1 MINNYIKI
9 AWRNLLKNKAFSS
22 INIIGLAIGMAGALL
37 IALWLQNMLSM
48 DRFHKKGDR
57 LYVISNRDM
66 NQGQMWAWVNTPKIM
81 GPTLKKDFPDIEK
94 FTRYDQFNN
103 FLTTY
108 NNKKIVS
115 QVAFVDPGFFDMFS
129 FPIVKGNKNKLLQN
143 ANSVVLTQKFA
154 ETLFGNSD
162 PVGKTIK
169 IDSVNLV
176 TVDAVLQDLPNN
188 TSMQFDYLL
197 SWEYAKK
204 IGYTDDN
211 WQNNS
216 IETYVLLRETTP
228 LEAFNNKI
236 RLVSQN
242 HINVGNNEIRSTNE
256 IFAFPY
262 QDAYLYNKSVNG
274 TYTAGRIQLVHL
286 FTWIGSFILLVAC
299 INFMNL
305 STARS
310 ERRAKE
316 VGVRKVV
323 GADRKSLIAQF
334 IVESV
339 LISFAAMILAVG
351 CIILILPAFNNLVE
365 KNLHISLLSGSN
377 WLFLII
383 FTIITGVLAGSYPA
397 FFLSSFKPL
406 KTLKGKLNSYK
417 RGLSVRSILVIL
429 QFSIAI
435 ILTIATIIIFQ
446 QIQHTKDRDRGYD
459 DNGLLVSSISGEL
472 EKNYL
477 NLRNELLASNAV
489 VSVSKNMSP
498 VTDRYSN
505 GMGFS
510 WPGSSESDKKVSF
523 NRFSTDA
530 DAVENLGFTLLSGR
544 DIDIYKYKTD
554 SNAMLLTE
562 TAVKSMRLQN
572 PIGQVIHGDRE
583 DWTVVGVIK
592 DFIVDSPYGETLPM
606 IIFGPKSWFTNIHYR
621 LNPNNSTVNNLK
633 TVADI
638 FKKFNP
644 DYPFEY
650 KFIDK
655 NFEAKFKETQSIGTL
670 SMLFAVLTIFI
681 SCLGLFAL
689 IAYMA
694 ETRMKEIAVRK
705 VLGASIGQLTSLLS
719 VDFIKLVLIAILIA
733 SPIAWWVMDN
743 WLQDYN
749 YRIEIQWQYFAAAG
763 LMAIL
768 ISLAT
773 ISFQTIKAAL
783 ANPVDSL
790 RDE

>member
-9 AWRNLLKNKAFSS
+9 AWCNLLKNKAFSS

-48 DRFHKKGDR
+48 DRFHMKGDR
-57 LYVISNRDM
+57 LYVISNWDM

-204 IGYTDDN
+204 IGYTDEN

-274 TYTAGRIQLVHL
+274 AYTAGRIQLVHL

-719 VDFIKLVLIAILIA
+719 VDFIKLVLMAILIA

-783 ANPVDSL
+783 SNPVDSL

>member
-48 DRFHKKGDR
+48 DRFHMKSDR

-204 IGYTDDN
+204 IGYTDEN

-274 TYTAGRIQLVHL
+274 AYTAGRIQLVHL

-583 DWTVVGVIK
+583 NWTVVGVIK

-719 VDFIKLVLIAILIA
+719 VDFIKLVLMAILIA

-783 ANPVDSL
+783 SNPVDSL

>member
-48 DRFHKKGDR
+48 DRFHMKGDR

-204 IGYTDDN
+204 IGYTDEN

-274 TYTAGRIQLVHL
+274 AYTAGRIQLVHL
-286 FTWIGSFILLVAC
+286 FTWIGSFIFLVAC

-719 VDFIKLVLIAILIA
+719 VDFIKLVLMAILIA

-783 ANPVDSL
+783 SNPVDSL
-790 RDE
+790 RNE

>member
-48 DRFHKKGDR
+48 DRFHMKGDR

-204 IGYTDDN
+204 IGYTDEN

-274 TYTAGRIQLVHL
+274 AYTAGRIQLVHL
-286 FTWIGSFILLVAC
+286 FTWIGSFILLV
-299 INFMNL
+299 
-305 STARS
+305 
-310 ERRAKE
+310 
-316 VGVRKVV
+316 
-323 GADRKSLIAQF
+323 
-334 IVESV
+334 
-339 LISFAAMILAVG
+339 
-351 CIILILPAFNNLVE
+351 
-365 KNLHISLLSGSN
+365 
-377 WLFLII
+377 
-383 FTIITGVLAGSYPA
+383 
-397 FFLSSFKPL
+397 
-406 KTLKGKLNSYK
+406 
-417 RGLSVRSILVIL
+417 
-429 QFSIAI
+429 
-435 ILTIATIIIFQ
+435 
-446 QIQHTKDRDRGYD
+446 
-459 DNGLLVSSISGEL
+459 
-472 EKNYL
+472 
-477 NLRNELLASNAV
+477 
-489 VSVSKNMSP
+489 
-498 VTDRYSN
+498 
-505 GMGFS
+505 
-510 WPGSSESDKKVSF
+510 
-523 NRFSTDA
+523 
-530 DAVENLGFTLLSGR
+530 
-544 DIDIYKYKTD
+544 
-554 SNAMLLTE
+554 
-562 TAVKSMRLQN
+562 
-572 PIGQVIHGDRE
+572 
-583 DWTVVGVIK
+583 
-592 DFIVDSPYGETLPM
+592 
-606 IIFGPKSWFTNIHYR
+606 
-621 LNPNNSTVNNLK
+621 
-633 TVADI
+633 
-638 FKKFNP
+638 
-644 DYPFEY
+644 
-650 KFIDK
+650 
-655 NFEAKFKETQSIGTL
+655 
-670 SMLFAVLTIFI
+670 
-681 SCLGLFAL
+681 
-689 IAYMA
+689 
-694 ETRMKEIAVRK
+694 
-705 VLGASIGQLTSLLS
+705 
-719 VDFIKLVLIAILIA
+719 
-733 SPIAWWVMDN
+733 
-743 WLQDYN
+743 
-749 YRIEIQWQYFAAAG
+749 
-763 LMAIL
+763 
-768 ISLAT
+768 
-773 ISFQTIKAAL
+773 
-783 ANPVDSL
+783 
-790 RDE
+790 

>member
-48 DRFHKKGDR
+48 DRFHMKGDR

-143 ANSVVLTQKFA
+143 ANSVVLTQNFA

-204 IGYTDDN
+204 IGYTDEN

-274 TYTAGRIQLVHL
+274 AYTAGRIQLVHL

-719 VDFIKLVLIAILIA
+719 VDFIKLVLMAILIA

-783 ANPVDSL
+783 SNPVDSL

>member
-48 DRFHKKGDR
+48 DRFHMKGDR

-204 IGYTDDN
+204 IGYTDEN

-216 IETYVLLRETTP
+216 IETYVLLRETTQ

-274 TYTAGRIQLVHL
+274 AYTAGRIQLVHL

-719 VDFIKLVLIAILIA
+719 VDFIKLVLMAILIA

-783 ANPVDSL
+783 SNPVDSL

>member
-48 DRFHKKGDR
+48 DRFHMKGDR

-204 IGYTDDN
+204 IGYTDEN

-274 TYTAGRIQLVHL
+274 AYTAGRIQLVHL
-286 FTWIGSFILLVAC
+286 FTWIGSFIFLVAC

-719 VDFIKLVLIAILIA
+719 VDFIKLVLMAILIA

-783 ANPVDSL
+783 SNPVDSL

>member
-48 DRFHKKGDR
+48 DRFHMKGDR

-81 GPTLKKDFPDIEK
+81 GPKLKKDFPDIEK

-204 IGYTDDN
+204 IGYTDEN

-274 TYTAGRIQLVHL
+274 AYTAGRIQLVHL

-583 DWTVVGVIK
+583 NWTVVGVIK

-719 VDFIKLVLIAILIA
+719 VDFIKLVLMAILIA

-783 ANPVDSL
+783 SNPVDSL

>member
-48 DRFHKKGDR
+48 DRFHMKGDR

-204 IGYTDDN
+204 IGYTDEN

-228 LEAFNNKI
+228 LVAFNNKI

-274 TYTAGRIQLVHL
+274 AFTAGRIQLVHL

-719 VDFIKLVLIAILIA
+719 VDFIKLVLLAILIA

-783 ANPVDSL
+783 SNPVDSL

>member
-48 DRFHKKGDR
+48 DRFHMNGDR

-204 IGYTDDN
+204 IGYTDEN

-228 LEAFNNKI
+228 LVAFNNKI

-274 TYTAGRIQLVHL
+274 AYTAGRIQLVHL

-719 VDFIKLVLIAILIA
+719 VDFIKLVLLAILIA

-783 ANPVDSL
+783 SNPVDSL

>member
-48 DRFHKKGDR
+48 DRFHMKGDR

-204 IGYTDDN
+204 IGYTDEN

-274 TYTAGRIQLVHL
+274 AYTAGRIQLVHL

-719 VDFIKLVLIAILIA
+719 VDFIKLVLMAILIA

-783 ANPVDSL
+783 SNPVDSL

>member
-48 DRFHKKGDR
+48 DRFHMKGDR

-204 IGYTDDN
+204 IGYTDEN

-274 TYTAGRIQLVHL
+274 AYTAGRIQLVHL

-583 DWTVVGVIK
+583 NWTVVGVIK

-719 VDFIKLVLIAILIA
+719 VDFIKLVLMAILIA

-783 ANPVDSL
+783 SNPVDSL

>member
-48 DRFHKKGDR
+48 DRFHMKGDR

-204 IGYTDDN
+204 IGYTDEN

-274 TYTAGRIQLVHL
+274 AYTAGRIQLVHL

-670 SMLFAVLTIFI
+670 SMLFAILTIFI

-719 VDFIKLVLIAILIA
+719 VDFIKLVLMAILIA

-783 ANPVDSL
+783 SNPVDSL

>member
-48 DRFHKKGDR
+48 DRFHMKGDR
-57 LYVISNRDM
+57 LYVISNWDM

-204 IGYTDDN
+204 IGYTDEN

-274 TYTAGRIQLVHL
+274 AYTAGRIQLVHL

-650 KFIDK
+650 KFINK

-719 VDFIKLVLIAILIA
+719 VDFIKLVLMAILIA

-783 ANPVDSL
+783 SNPVDSL

>member
-48 DRFHKKGDR
+48 DRFHMKGDR

-204 IGYTDDN
+204 IGYTDEN

-216 IETYVLLRETTP
+216 IETYVLLRERTP

-274 TYTAGRIQLVHL
+274 AYTAGRIQLVHL

-719 VDFIKLVLIAILIA
+719 VDFIKLVLMAILIA

-783 ANPVDSL
+783 SNPVDSL

>member
-48 DRFHKKGDR
+48 DRFHMKGDR

-204 IGYTDDN
+204 IGYTDEN

-228 LEAFNNKI
+228 LVAFNNKI

-274 TYTAGRIQLVHL
+274 AFTAGRIQLVHL

-583 DWTVVGVIK
+583 NWTVVGVIK

-719 VDFIKLVLIAILIA
+719 VDFIKLVLLAILIA

-783 ANPVDSL
+783 SNPVDSL

>member
-48 DRFHKKGDR
+48 DRFHMKGDR

-143 ANSVVLTQKFA
+143 ANSVVLTQNFA

-204 IGYTDDN
+204 IGYTDEN

-262 QDAYLYNKSVNG
+262 QDAYLYNKSVKG
-274 TYTAGRIQLVHL
+274 AYTAGRIQLVHL

-719 VDFIKLVLIAILIA
+719 VDFIKLVLMAILIA

-783 ANPVDSL
+783 SNPVDSL

>member
-351 CIILILPAFNNLVE
+351 CIILILPAFSNLVE

>member
-1 MINNYIKI
+1 MIKNYIKI

-48 DRFHKKGDR
+48 DRFHEKSDR
-57 LYVISNRDM
+57 LHIISNRDM
-66 NQGQMWAWVNTPKIM
+66 SQGQLWAWVNTPKIM

-108 NNKKIVS
+108 NNTKIMS

-129 FPIVKGNKNKLLQN
+129 FPLVKGSKNKLLQN

-154 ETLFGNSD
+154 KTIFGNTD
-162 PVGKTIK
+162 PVGQTIK

-188 TSMQFDYLL
+188 SSMQFDYLL
-197 SWEYAKK
+197 SWDYAKK
-204 IGYTDDN
+204 IGYTDEN

-216 IETYVLLRETTP
+216 IETYVLLNEKTS

-242 HINVGNNEIRSTNE
+242 HINVGKNEVKSTNE

-262 QDAYLYNKSVNG
+262 KDAYLYNKSING
-274 TYTAGRIQLVHL
+274 KYTAGRIQLVHL
-286 FTWIGSFILLVAC
+286 FTWIGAFILFVAC

-323 GADRKSLIAQF
+323 GADRKSLVIQF
-334 IVESV
+334 LVESI
-339 LISFAAMILAVG
+339 LISFGAMILAII
-351 CIILILPAFNNLVE
+351 CIILVLPAFNDLVE
-365 KNLHISLLSGSN
+365 KNLHLSLLSGN
-377 WLFLII
+377 TWFFLII
-383 FTIITGVLAGSYPA
+383 FSITTGILAGSYPA

-417 RGLSVRSILVIL
+417 KGLNVRSILVIL

-446 QIQHTKDRDRGYD
+446 QIQHTKDRDRGYT

-472 EKNYL
+472 DKNYL
-477 NLRNELLASNAV
+477 NLRNELLASNTV
-489 VSVSKNMSP
+489 LSVSKNMSP

-510 WPGSSESDKKVSF
+510 WPGSNESDKKVSF
-523 NRFSTDA
+523 NRFSSDA
-530 DAVENLGFTLLSGR
+530 DAVKNLGFTLLSGR
-544 DIDIYKYKTD
+544 DIDVYKYKTD

-562 TAVKSMRLQN
+562 TAVKTMRLRD
-572 PIGQVIHGDRE
+572 PVGQVVHGDGM
-583 DWTVVGVIK
+583 DWTIVGVIK
-592 DFIVDSPYGETLPM
+592 DFIVDSPFAETIPM
-606 IIFGPKSWFTNIHYR
+606 VILGPNAWFTNIHYR
-621 LNPNNSTVNNLK
+621 LNPNNSTADNLK
-633 TVADI
+633 TIANI

-733 SPIAWWVMDN
+733 SPIAWWVMNN

-749 YRIEIQWQYFAAAG
+749 YRIEIQWQYFAIAG
-763 LMAIL
+763 LMAVL

-783 ANPVDSL
+783 SNPVDSL

>member
-48 DRFHKKGDR
+48 DRFHMKGDR

-204 IGYTDDN
+204 IGYTDEN

-274 TYTAGRIQLVHL
+274 AYTAGRIQLVHL
-286 FTWIGSFILLVAC
+286 FTWIGSFIFLVAC

-650 KFIDK
+650 KFINK

-719 VDFIKLVLIAILIA
+719 VDFIKLVLMAILIA

-783 ANPVDSL
+783 SNPVDSL

>member
-48 DRFHKKGDR
+48 DRFHMKGDR

-204 IGYTDDN
+204 IGYTDEN

-274 TYTAGRIQLVHL
+274 AYTAGRIQLVHL

-583 DWTVVGVIK
+583 NWTVVGVIK

-719 VDFIKLVLIAILIA
+719 VDFIKLVLLAILIA

-783 ANPVDSL
+783 SNPVDSL

>member
-48 DRFHKKGDR
+48 DRFHMKGDR

-204 IGYTDDN
+204 IGYTDEN

-274 TYTAGRIQLVHL
+274 AYTAGRIQLVHL

-719 VDFIKLVLIAILIA
+719 VDFIKLVLMAILIA

-768 ISLAT
+768 ISLST

-783 ANPVDSL
+783 SNPVDSL

>member
-48 DRFHKKGDR
+48 DRFHMKGDR

-204 IGYTDDN
+204 IGYTDEN

-274 TYTAGRIQLVHL
+274 AYTAGRIQLVHL

-719 VDFIKLVLIAILIA
+719 VDFIKLVLLAILIA

-783 ANPVDSL
+783 SNPVDSL

>member
-583 DWTVVGVIK
+583 DWTVVGIIK

>member
-48 DRFHKKGDR
+48 DRFHMKGDR

-143 ANSVVLTQKFA
+143 ANSVVLTQNFA

-204 IGYTDDN
+204 IGYTDEN

-274 TYTAGRIQLVHL
+274 AYTAGRIQLVHL

-670 SMLFAVLTIFI
+670 SMLFAILTIFI

-719 VDFIKLVLIAILIA
+719 VDFIKLVLMAILIA

-783 ANPVDSL
+783 SNPVDSL